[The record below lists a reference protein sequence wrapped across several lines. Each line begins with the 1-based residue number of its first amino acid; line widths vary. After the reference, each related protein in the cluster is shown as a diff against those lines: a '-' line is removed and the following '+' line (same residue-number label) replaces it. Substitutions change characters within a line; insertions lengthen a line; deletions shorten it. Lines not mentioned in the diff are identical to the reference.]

1 MARNGKAKARG
12 KANRRCNP
20 KRRRYSGSLRDATT
34 KLLPQQ
40 VLPLLPT
47 DGRTRWT
54 PMLLALGAILMTWS
68 NAGALKDRF
77 DAARRCLLRWYPG
90 RRRPGEGYEGF
101 IAALRR
107 RSGRLVR
114 QIARHYRGHVRRL
127 AEARGQWAVDEWV
140 AFGVDST
147 RHDAPMTVANEDR
160 LDVASKQGSWPQL
173 VLTTLVHLGTNLPWA
188 FVRGRATSSERRH
201 ALGLLRTLP
210 LAALVLA
217 DAGFVGYAFWRQ
229 VIDSGRSFLIRVGS
243 NVRLIEGPGLKV
255 RTYDDGIVWIWPAD
269 RQKKRQ
275 PPLILRLITLTDE
288 RNRTMYLLTNVLETE
303 RLSDGAAA
311 RLYRLRWGVELTY
324 RSLKQTLGRRKLL
337 SDSPRNARMELSWA
351 VIGLWTLLLI
361 KAERCTLAGAEGIA
375 AVLRVFRRVMA
386 GATCDLAAVLSK
398 LKPDEYKR
406 SGPKK
411 ARHWP
416 HRKRPKPPGRPRAR
430 NATAAELALAK
441 ELELLQPAA

>member
-12 KANRRCNP
+12 EANKRCGP

-34 KLLPQQ
+34 KLLPKQ

-54 PMLLALGAILMTWS
+54 AMLLALCAILMTWS
-68 NAGALKDRF
+68 SEGTLKDRF

-90 RRRPGEGYEGF
+90 RRRPGGGYEGF
-101 IAALRR
+101 VAALRR
-107 RSGRLVR
+107 RSGWMVR

-127 AEARGQWAVDEWV
+127 ADARGQWKVQGWA

-147 RHDAPMTVANEDR
+147 KHDAPMTLANEQR
-160 LDVASKQGSWPQL
+160 LDVASKAGSWPQL

-201 ALGLLRTLP
+201 AMGLLGTLP
-210 LAALVLA
+210 PEAMVLA

-229 VIDSGRSFLIRVGS
+229 IIESGRSFLIRVGS
-243 NVRLIEGPGLKV
+243 NVRLIEGLPGLTV
-255 RTYDDGIVWIWPAD
+255 RFHDGIVWIWPAD
-269 RQKKRQ
+269 QQKKRQ

-288 RNRTMYLLTNVLETE
+288 RNRTMYLLTNVLETA
-303 RLSDGAAA
+303 RLSDAAA
-311 RLYRLRWGVELTY
+311 TRLYRLRWGVELTY

-337 SDSPRNARMELSWA
+337 SDAPRNAGMELSWA

-361 KAERCTLAGAEGIA
+361 KAERCAFAGAEGIA
-375 AVLRVFRRVMA
+375 AVLRAVRRAMA
-386 GATCDLAAVLSK
+386 GVRCDLAAVLSK
-398 LKPDEYKR
+398 LKPDGYKR
-406 SGPKK
+406 SRPKK

-416 HRKRPKPPGRPRAR
+416 HRKRTKPPGRPKAR
-430 NATAAELALAK
+430 NMTEAELALAK
-441 ELELLQPAA
+441 ELEPLLTAA